1 MSETIA
7 TMGCLQ
13 SLVAYLQSRNIPHD
27 VNTTADGVIIKS
39 DSAEIKIYPYG
50 DSLCLH
56 ATIRQ
61 SNALESDSYVRHSS
75 DAFGA
80 YMVIYE
86 LDVTKVRIKMRIPD
100 NTQFTVALPFILLY
114 KLYELLGKDESK
126 TIGFLLPTSVM

>member
-1 MSETIA
+1 MNETIV

-56 ATIRQ
+56 ATIKQ

-80 YMVIYE
+80 YMVVYE
-86 LDVTKVRIKMRIPD
+86 LDVTKVRIKMRIP
-100 NTQFTVALPFILLY
+100 NNAYFAAALPFILLY
-114 KLYELLGKDESK
+114 RLYELLGKDEIK
-126 TIGFLLPTSVM
+126 TIGFLLPTNAV